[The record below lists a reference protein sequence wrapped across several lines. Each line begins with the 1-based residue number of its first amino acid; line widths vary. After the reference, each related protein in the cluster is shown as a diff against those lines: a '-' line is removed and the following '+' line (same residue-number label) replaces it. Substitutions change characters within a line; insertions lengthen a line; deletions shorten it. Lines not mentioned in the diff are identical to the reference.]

1 MIEIRRDSDGKHW
14 VNGKPF
20 EPTGIQPYRKT
31 ALTKAVRMMAPF
43 SVETLEGTMEGKAGD
58 MLMIGASGEMYP
70 CDIEI
75 FKKTYA
81 PARGGRRHDNVHL

>member
-20 EPTGIQPYRKT
+20 MPVDIRLYTKT
-31 ALTKAVRMMAPF
+31 AIIQAVRMMAPF
-43 SVETLEGTMEGKAGD
+43 SVETPEGMAVGKAGD
-58 MLMIGASGEMYP
+58 MLMIGANGEMYP